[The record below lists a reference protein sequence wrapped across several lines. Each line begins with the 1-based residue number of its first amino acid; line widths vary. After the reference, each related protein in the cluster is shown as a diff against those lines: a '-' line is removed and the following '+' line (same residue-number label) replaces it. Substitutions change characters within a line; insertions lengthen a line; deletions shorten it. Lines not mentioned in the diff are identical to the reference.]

1 MDWSEAMFTKCL
13 LKLAYLGTKY
23 HGIAWQDD
31 KLPTVEL
38 ELFKALTRTCLVK
51 DRTSCSFSRCG
62 RTDKGVHAFGNYIS
76 LDLRVKNDGSMFDYV
91 TMLNRVLPND
101 IRILSVRQV
110 PTEFDAR
117 FSCRQRTYKYFFT
130 DLCGLDVCEMEKAA
144 QILCGTHDFR
154 NFCRMDVNQTINY
167 VRTVKSITFKKDSEL
182 PVYEVCIVG
191 SAFLWHQVRS
201 MMSCLLL
208 IGEGVE
214 KASLLSSLLDI
225 QAFPRKPIYE
235 LADPAGLVLFD
246 CLYDHDLGGDILAN
260 AEDGLL
266 ALRQSLADSLRDS
279 AVLKCLASI
288 SDDKLSILKRV
299 KYTPILK
306 RATAPSLE
314 EKLQAESAKKR
325 RLNNPLDEL
334 VD

>member
-1 MDWSEAMFTKCL
+1 MDWSEAKFTKCL
-13 LKLAYLGTKY
+13 LKLAYVGTRY
-23 HGIAWQDD
+23 HGIAWQDE

-38 ELFKALTRTCLVK
+38 ELFRALTKTCLVK
-51 DRTSCSFSRCG
+51 DRVSCNFSRCG

-76 LDLRVKNDGSMFDYV
+76 LDLRLKNDGSMFDYV

-110 PTEFDAR
+110 PCEFDAR

-130 DLCGLDVCEMEKAA
+130 ILDGLDVERMEKAA
-144 QILCGTHDFR
+144 QHLVGTHDFR
-154 NFCRMDVNQTINY
+154 NFCRMDVNQTTNY
-167 VRTVKSITFKKDSEL
+167 IRTVKSITFIKDDEL
-182 PVYEVCIVG
+182 PVYEVQITG

-214 KASLLSSLLDI
+214 DSRLITSLLDI
-225 QAFPRKPIYE
+225 EAFPRKPIYE
-235 LADPAGLVLFD
+235 LADPAGLVLYE
-246 CLYDHDLGGDILAN
+246 CLYDHDMEGDRLYN
-260 AEDGLL
+260 DPDGLS

-288 SDDKLSILKRV
+288 SDSNLSVLKRV

-314 EKLQAESAKKR
+314 EKLQAESVKKR
-325 RLNNPLDEL
+325 RLNHK
-334 VD
+334 